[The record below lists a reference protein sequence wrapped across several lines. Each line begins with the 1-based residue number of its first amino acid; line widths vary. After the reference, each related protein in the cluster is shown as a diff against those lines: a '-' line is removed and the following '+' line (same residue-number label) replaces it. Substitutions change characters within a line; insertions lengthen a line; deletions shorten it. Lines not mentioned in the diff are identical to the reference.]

1 MVSFIDGYIGCGHY
15 EAVHLLWWFAV
26 GGVVL
31 SLGGDYDALGCLRMR
46 IMGSAV
52 LKSHYCQSKMKWS
65 GVWMRFLWFHSNFG
79 FRETYR
85 SEFYSLISIR
95 RPHCPFL
102 KPSKDGGS
110 QTPQTTKKEKRK
122 KKSNV
127 PTSNPGPPHQ
137 ATGDRPNELHE
148 RSTLFSNY
156 LKSLCCLRI
165 KRKTLME
172 ILPCNREK
180 FVSIAFTILWDPCR

>member
-127 PTSNPGPPHQ
+127 PIRTRDHHIKPRGIDQMSYMRDPH
-137 ATGDRPNELHE
+137 
-148 RSTLFSNY
+148 
-156 LKSLCCLRI
+156 CLAI
-165 KRKTLME
+165 ISK
-172 ILPCNREK
+172 
-180 FVSIAFTILWDPCR
+180 VSAV